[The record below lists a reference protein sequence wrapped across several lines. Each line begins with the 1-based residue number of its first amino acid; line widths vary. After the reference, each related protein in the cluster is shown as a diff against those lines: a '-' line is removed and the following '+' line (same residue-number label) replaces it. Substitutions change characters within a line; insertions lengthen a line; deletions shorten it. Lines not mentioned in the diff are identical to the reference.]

1 MAENKQY
8 VTQTR
13 ENGTVMISE
22 DVIATIIEHAIKE
35 VEGVAGL
42 NNKAGTDII
51 EMLGK
56 KIAGKGVK
64 IEIGQQDELYID
76 CNINIYFG
84 QSIVTVAQAVQ
95 EVIVNALQST
105 ANLTVATVNVNVCG
119 IVRQ

>member
-8 VTQTR
+8 VTQTH

-42 NNKAGTDII
+42 NVKAGTDII

-56 KIAGKGVK
+56 KIVGKGVK
-64 IEIGQQDELYID
+64 IEIGEQDELYID
-76 CNINIYFG
+76 CNINIVFG

-105 ANLTVATVNVNVCG
+105 ANLTVASVNVNVCG

>member
-42 NNKAGTDII
+42 NIKAGTDII

>member
-42 NNKAGTDII
+42 NVKAGADII

-64 IEIGQQDELYID
+64 IEIGEQDELYID
-76 CNINIYFG
+76 CNINIIFG

-95 EVIVNALQST
+95 EVIVSALQST
-105 ANLTVATVNVNVCG
+105 ANLTVASVNVNVCG

>member
-42 NNKAGTDII
+42 NIKAGADII

-64 IEIGQQDELYID
+64 IEIGEQDELYID
-76 CNINIYFG
+76 CNINIIFG

-105 ANLTVATVNVNVCG
+105 ANLTVASVNVNVCG

>member
-13 ENGTVMISE
+13 ENGAVMISE

-42 NNKAGTDII
+42 NVKAGADII

-64 IEIGQQDELYID
+64 IEIGEQDELYID
-76 CNINIYFG
+76 CNINIIFG

-95 EVIVNALQST
+95 EVIVSALQST
-105 ANLTVATVNVNVCG
+105 ANLTVASVNVNVCG